1 MFSKPKVLLS
11 GNKLKVFKQKILMK
25 KGVTLLPN
33 IFTLGNAFFGY
44 LSIIFTVNEDFIGA
58 AYFILLGALLDFLDG
73 RVARMLKVSS
83 DFGVQLDSFSDL
95 ISFCLAP
102 AVLMYFWQLHKLG
115 VLGFLA
121 TAFFLIAGILRL
133 ARFNI
138 TAREQTVFFLGV
150 PTTFAGC
157 FFATVLLNSS
167 KLNSNNFFVFIL
179 FFLEILIAFL
189 MISNIRFLSFK
200 QKNIRLNKNWFKAA
214 FLVVV
219 AFVAIMKLHTL
230 LLIFFLVYLAS
241 SLLIIFKESLFL
253 EE

>member
-1 MFSKPKVLLS
+1 MFLRPRVASAS
-11 GNKLKVFKQKILMK
+11 NRLKILKQKLLMK
-25 KGVTLLPN
+25 KSITLLPN

-44 LSIIFTVNEDFIGA
+44 LSIIFTVNEDFVGA

-73 RVARMLKVSS
+73 RVARMLGVSS

-102 AVLMYFWQLHKLG
+102 AVLMYFWQLHKFG
-115 VLGFLA
+115 VIGLLA

-138 TAREQTVFFLGV
+138 TATEQTVFFLGV

-157 FFATVLLNSS
+157 FFATVLLNSG
-167 KLNSNNFFVFIL
+167 KLISNNFFVFL
-179 FFLEILIAFL
+179 LLFLEVLIAFL
-189 MISNIRFLSFK
+189 MISNIRFPSFK
-200 QKNIRLNKNWFKAA
+200 QKNIRLNKNWLKAI

-219 AFVAIMKLHTL
+219 AFVAVMKLHTL
-230 LLIFFLVYLAS
+230 LLIFFLAYLAS
-241 SLLIIFKESLFL
+241 SLLIVFKKSLFI